1 MGRST
6 KAKRASRYD
15 QLDENE
21 RAELVQGSSEL
32 VLTGKLRSYKGSS
45 EVAPFFKKALSG
57 FEEDVAKA
65 PDAVA
70 LVDAFVL
77 CCNDSAKTSKRAFEG
92 LKSQL
97 RAGLFAL
104 AEEAGYLDKPM
115 LTWPVTIGQDLVD
128 WLKRK
133 KLSGN
138 TARKYYGAACE
149 LLAQMAEE
157 PRLRVLIPDFE
168 PFPIKPFEGAHRETK
183 VTQSLGLSVLVK
195 TLIAARSDFLE
206 VVDCVNHADKLFSG
220 TRTCKVGAGESET
233 YWYDLDEVLLWLK
246 EQYPTGQFP
255 SFTRIGEENIYVTR
269 AISRFHG
276 GWRKVSLYFRPTAE
290 ALIPPML
297 LFYIY
302 SHMNTEPLRAL
313 KQSDVGLFKGL
324 GGQRQRVFVHVSKLR
339 GSAYDRTFPVDD
351 ADAASPSSIL
361 SFVKAW
367 TSDIRKFAGRFS
379 EALFIHPSLHNKIK
393 TFKSSTIDGAS
404 KDSSWDHHLREF
416 CERHRLPSFSVKE
429 LRQTAIDFAWL
440 ISDGDIR
447 AILAVKGGTSAAVI
461 RAHYKS
467 DSQLLREN
475 VTIAQLQSNRERE
488 AATSGKTN
496 HRGSPRNADIS
507 AATPGWNCIDPY
519 QSPILGEVPDRLC
532 QALGMCPACAH
543 GSPQLNSEYSLGRSL
558 QLREQFKLA
567 PLRLGLQRWKRY
579 EPAAQA
585 LEKIWLPLF
594 PHEVWEKAKFLNLAP
609 IGELE

>member
-6 KAKRASRYD
+6 RAKRASRYD

-32 VLTGKLRSYKGSS
+32 VLTGKLRSYKGSG
-45 EVAPFFKKALSG
+45 ELAPFFKKALSR
-57 FEEDVAKA
+57 FEQDVAKSA
-65 PDAVA
+65 DAVA

-77 CCNDSAKTSKRAFEG
+77 CCNDSAKTSKRAFEVFN
-92 LKSQL
+92 SQL
-97 RAGLFAL
+97 RRGLFAL
-104 AEEAGYLDKPM
+104 AEGAGFLDKPI

-133 KLSGN
+133 NLSGN
-138 TARKYYGAACE
+138 TSRKYYGAACE
-149 LLAQMAEE
+149 LLSQMAEE
-157 PRLRVLIPDFE
+157 PRLRVLLPDFE

-206 VVDCVNHADKLFSG
+206 VVDCVKHADKLFNG
-220 TRTCKVGAGESET
+220 TRKCKAGTGDSET
-233 YWYDLDEVLLWLK
+233 YWHDLDDVLLWLK
-246 EQYPTGQFP
+246 QQYPTGQFP
-255 SFTRIGEENIYVTR
+255 AFSKIAEKNRYVTR

-276 GWRKVSLYFRPTAE
+276 GWREVSLYFRPTAE

-313 KQSDVGLFKGL
+313 KQSDIGLFRGL
-324 GGQRQRVFVHVSKLR
+324 GGKRQRVFVHVDKLR
-339 GSAYDRTFPVDD
+339 GIPYDRTFPVDD
-351 ADAASPSSIL
+351 ADPGAPSSIL
-361 SFVKAW
+361 KFVEHW

-379 EALFIHPSLHNKIK
+379 SFVFIHPSLHNKIK
-393 TFKSSTIDGAS
+393 AFKSSKVDGAS
-404 KDSSWDHHLREF
+404 KDSSWDHHLGDF
-416 CERHRLPSFSVKE
+416 CLRHGLPTFSIKE
-429 LRQTAIDFAWL
+429 IRQTAIDFAWL

-447 AILAVKGGTSAAVI
+447 AILAVKGGTSEAVI
-461 RAHYKS
+461 REHYKS

-475 VTIAQLQSNRERE
+475 VTVAQLQSNRERDV
-488 AATSGKTN
+488 ATLGKTN
-496 HRGSPRNADIS
+496 HRGSPRNSDIS
-507 AATPGWNCIDPY
+507 AATPGWNCIDAY
-519 QSPILGEVPDRLC
+519 QSPIVGETADRLC
-532 QALGMCPACAH
+532 QALGMCPACPH
-543 GSPQLNSEYSLGRSL
+543 GSPQLNSAYSLGRCL

-567 PLRLGLQRWKRY
+567 PLRLGLERWKRY

-585 LEKIWLPLF
+585 LEKKWLPIF
-594 PHEVWEKAKFLNLAP
+594 PVEVWEKAKFLNLAP